1 MPAALLA
8 PPYLH
13 RDPAKPLQPYIE
25 SARRVRYSDS
35 YSLLIREFGNGNSVS
50 IAGTLWKVFTSAQ
63 AMAGTSLVGRIPSIL
78 VRAAAVPVAAEED
91 PTGVLPQILIVCTC
105 LQIALLFLVIHRH
118 NCATCPKRNAATK
131 LQAGAASQV
140 ARL

>member
-1 MPAALLA
+1 
-8 PPYLH
+8 
-13 RDPAKPLQPYIE
+13 
-25 SARRVRYSDS
+25 
-35 YSLLIREFGNGNSVS
+35 
-50 IAGTLWKVFTSAQ
+50 
-63 AMAGTSLVGRIPSIL
+63 MAGASFVGRIPSIL
-78 VRAAAVPVAAEED
+78 VRTAAVPVAAEED

-131 LQAGAASQV
+131 LQAGAARQV